1 MPAPR
6 IRPEA
11 NSSCRFGGPLPSSQ
25 RSNIA
30 SVVSGPLSAP
40 RDAAVLRR
48 ARIAVGALFL
58 TNGAIFANL
67 LPRYPEIKTDLDLSN
82 AVYGAAVASFSGGAL
97 VAGLTAATL
106 IRRFH
111 SARVAVFGT
120 VALAL
125 FVVAAG
131 LSTTPLMLAAALFLA
146 GACDSVVDVA
156 QNAHGLRV
164 QREHGRSIIN
174 SLHAVWAAGAILGGL
189 TGAGAI
195 ALGIPRSIHLS
206 GIAVLFS
213 AVALIAYH
221 YLLPG
226 SDHDDHPAAHSAAGR
241 PAGPRVYLILLALVL
256 IAVAGATVEDAGSSW
271 ATLYLRDTL
280 HAPPAVAVFG
290 YIALVGFMFVGRLT
304 GDRLVDR
311 FGEATVVR
319 VGGVITAAGMGSALA
334 FPGIATTIAGFALAG
349 LGVATLVPAAMHAA
363 DRLPGLR
370 PGTGLTA
377 VTWLMRVGFFGAPLL
392 VGLVADAAGLR
403 VGLLAVPLA
412 GLVGALLAG
421 VLAGRPGSVDDS
433 RSGRDTGQFDRE
445 HTRHD

>member
-1 MPAPR
+1 MR
-6 IRPEA
+6 
-11 NSSCRFGGPLPSSQ
+11 PLP
-25 RSNIA
+25 
-30 SVVSGPLSAP
+30 VSEH
-40 RDAAVLRR
+40 RDGAALRR
-48 ARIAVGALFL
+48 ARFAVGALFL

-67 LPRYPEIKTDLDLSN
+67 LPRYPEIKTELHLSN

-106 IRRFH
+106 IRRFR
-111 SARVAVFGT
+111 SARVAVIGT
-120 VALAL
+120 VALAS
-125 FVVAAG
+125 FVVMSG
-131 LSTTPLMLAAALFLA
+131 VSTTPLMLAAALFLA

-156 QNAHGLRV
+156 QNAHGLRL

-195 ALGIPRSIHLS
+195 ALGISRGVHLAV
-206 GIAVLFS
+206 IAVLLS
-213 AVALIAYH
+213 AVALVAYR

-226 SDHDDHPAAHSAAGR
+226 PDHDDHPAARAAAETR
-241 PAGPRVYLILLALVL
+241 AGPRVYLILLAFVL

-280 HAPPAVAVFG
+280 HTPPAVAVFG
-290 YIALVGFMFVGRLT
+290 YIALVGFMFVGRLI

-311 FGEATVVR
+311 FGECTVAR
-319 VGGVITAAGMGSALA
+319 AGGLITAAGMGVALA
-334 FPGIATTIAGFALAG
+334 FPSVPTTIAGFALAG
-349 LGVATLVPAAMHAA
+349 LGVATLVPAAMHGA
-363 DRLPGLR
+363 DQLPGLR
-370 PGTGLTA
+370 PGTGLTV

-403 VGLLAVPLA
+403 AGLLAVPIA
-412 GLVGALLAG
+412 GVVAVLLAG
-421 VLAGRPGSVDDS
+421 VLPRRSSSV
-433 RSGRDTGQFDRE
+433 RDAGQFDRE